1 MCLESLYRGQGTRNK
16 MNTYLS
22 FSLDSINCLT
32 AAANKQE
39 MRETPKI
46 KTKDLRKYFSFV

>member
-16 MNTYLS
+16 INTYLS

-32 AAANKQE
+32 AGANKQE